1 MKTYLECIPCFGK
14 QVVEVAG
21 MLDDHEQQHQA
32 VKEMLA
38 AFAEYDLQ
46 NPPPVFAQRL
56 ARIARPYLDGRDPF
70 QDVKERFNTL
80 AMHILPDLMEEVKAS
95 PDPFGLASRLCIV
108 GNIIDSGV
116 VSIQLEEEAVEE
128 EIMNASQ
135 EELYGDINPFREK
148 FLEAEKILW
157 LADNAG
163 EIVLDQ
169 LLMAFS
175 DPEKITIAVRAH
187 PILNDA
193 TMDDAESIGL
203 VARYK
208 VIENGSDAPGTI
220 LDDCSPEFKE
230 CFAEADLIVSKGQ
243 GNYETLSSLPDKR
256 IFFLLKAKCP
266 VIARD
271 IGCDVGRLV
280 IARK

>member
-21 MLDDHEQQHQA
+21 MLDDHERQNEA
-32 VKEMLA
+32 VKKMLA

-46 NPPPVFAQRL
+46 DPPPVFAQRL

-70 QDVKERFNTL
+70 HEVKERFNTL
-80 AMHILPDLMEEVKAS
+80 AMHILPDLMEKVKGA

-108 GNIIDSGV
+108 GNVIDSGV
-116 VSIQLEEEAVEE
+116 VSIKLEEKAVEE

-135 EELYGDINPFREK
+135 EELFGDIRPFQEC
-148 FLEAEKILW
+148 FLKADRILW

-169 LLMAFS
+169 LLMAFT
-175 DPEKITIAVRAH
+175 DPAKITIAVRSR

-203 VARYK
+203 VSRYR

-220 LDDCSPEFKE
+220 LEDCSPEFME
-230 CFAEADLIVSKGQ
+230 HFNEADLIISKGQ